1 VLNGNNGEGRKGR
14 EREREKDGR
23 MGEER
28 EIFKDGEYWH

>member
-1 VLNGNNGEGRKGR
+1 MLNGNNGEGRKGR

-28 EIFKDGEYWH
+28 EIFKDGEYRH